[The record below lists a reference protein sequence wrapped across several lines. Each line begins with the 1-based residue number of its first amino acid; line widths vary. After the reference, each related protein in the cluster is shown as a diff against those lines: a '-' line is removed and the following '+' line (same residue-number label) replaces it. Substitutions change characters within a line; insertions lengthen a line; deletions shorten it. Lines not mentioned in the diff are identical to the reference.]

1 MAHHK
6 TILLVS
12 STTRLHDTMRAL
24 GHSIDVSIALATHDT
39 LPQALNSGHEFDLV
53 ILDRNMP
60 KMSGLQVLQAIRAA
74 PATAK
79 LKVLVCTAAEMLSEV
94 DEAFAAGATDY
105 IVKPLDFEKLK
116 AKVARHTSPG

>member
-1 MAHHK
+1 MAN
-6 TILLVS
+6 ILVVDDDAAIAELILEVLGTQGHVF
-12 STTRLHDTMRAL
+12 TTAESGAKAL
-24 GHSIDVSIALATHDT
+24 ELLGGKA
-39 LPQALNSGHEFDLV
+39 FDLV

-60 KMSGLQVLQAIRAA
+60 KMSGLQVLKAIRAA

-94 DEAFAAGATDY
+94 DEAFTAGATDY

>member
-1 MAHHK
+1 MAN
-6 TILLVS
+6 ILVVDDDAAISDLIVEILGTQGHVF
-12 STTRLHDTMRAL
+12 STAQSGQKAL
-24 GHSIDVSIALATHDT
+24 ELLGGKS
-39 LPQALNSGHEFDLV
+39 FDLV

-60 KMSGLQVLQAIRAA
+60 KMSGLQVLKAIRAA

-79 LKVLVCTAAEMLSEV
+79 LKVLVCTGAEMLSEV
-94 DEAFAAGATDY
+94 DEAFSAGATDY